1 MIELPTKGVGISE
14 TAHNIDLDLFCDW
27 LEASILFTDD
37 TISKSDIVDILME
50 SELYRS
56 QDFAYEFVNDGW
68 NELRRR
74 RLLLA
79 DGCPFSVGAELKR
92 AISWQDVPAHSFFV
106 LVSCGKWY
114 TDWAS
119 QFGRDYTEQGLL
131 FEEITRE
138 AVQLIF
144 NDWQTH
150 RTGWSAANA
159 DSLDEIVQ
167 RVSGL
172 LGEKGKD
179 LQPWTTDYANDAGLD
194 ILLYHSFPDDRA
206 GRTVYLIQCAS
217 GNNWTSKRKTPDLAI
232 WNKIIEF
239 TSPPLRALAIP
250 FSLLDDEF
258 RRSANI
264 VEGMLLDRYRLL
276 WPGKRTSGWM
286 SADLRNRVVAWLTPR
301 IQALVDY
308 QPV

>member
-1 MIELPTKGVGISE
+1 MIALPTKGIGISE

-27 LEASILFTDD
+27 LEASILFADD
-37 TISKSDIVDILME
+37 SISKSDVVDFLKE
-50 SELYRS
+50 NELYRS
-56 QDFAYEFVNDGW
+56 QDFAYEFVNDSW

-74 RLLLA
+74 QLVLA
-79 DGCPFSVGAELKR
+79 GGCPFSVLVDLERTTQWRDA
-92 AISWQDVPAHSFFV
+92 AAHSFFV

-114 TDWAS
+114 PDWAS
-119 QFGRDYTEQGLL
+119 QFGRDYTEQGVL
-131 FEEITRE
+131 FEEITKE

-144 NDWQTH
+144 NDWNTH
-150 RTGWSAANA
+150 GTGWSTTNPNN
-159 DSLDEIVQ
+159 LDEIVQ

-172 LGEKGKD
+172 LGEKAKE
-179 LQPWTTDYANDAGLD
+179 LQPWTTEDANDAGLD

-217 GNNWTSKRKTPDLAI
+217 GANWSSKRKTPDLAI
-232 WNKIIEF
+232 WNKIVEF
-239 TSPPLRALAIP
+239 TSPPSKALAIP

-276 WPGKRTSGWM
+276 WPAKQTPEWIPN
-286 SADLRNRVVAWLTPR
+286 DLRDRVIAWLTPR
-301 IQALVDY
+301 VQALIDY